1 MTTLIPN
8 NYIFNRL
15 TLYNFKMHKSTALNL
30 SEVPIIVISG
40 ANGSGKTQILE
51 ALILVIGH
59 TPSRVSLSNF
69 KDLVGSFDDYCKINL
84 SLFNPI
90 LSDQRVISGSD
101 PTLYD
106 KRVTSDSDPI
116 LHDQRVI
123 SSNDPDINNFV
134 NNDYFSIEINIDKK
148 GGVKRR
154 IISEDG
160 KQKDITKRQIQTL
173 MKKLGIFED
182 TMLNFT
188 EEGYLGSFADGSP
201 HKKLDSLLVATGLK
215 EVFSTYLN
223 SKKRVEEK
231 EREHSPLAMQLEKE
245 EQNLQKLKENYE
257 RLQKKKELIERFDVV
272 DRELA
277 YFSAYTSKVEFE
289 KVSQDLIDK
298 KKDLETIKENEETT
312 QNSFN
317 VLQAEMKSL
326 DTEARDC
333 RLEIQSMTDKKNRLE
348 GQREEKQRY
357 SEEIRSTIE
366 ITEDKKSSFTKLKAS
381 DTLTQKMQLQEQ
393 LDEVKKQ
400 QILSNEKSEQIVSEL
415 KQKGEEEKLIKER
428 INERA
433 HLYGE
438 FSDYERRLIKDSI
451 SFKEKMQLSKY
462 KDEIIGPL
470 YEVISV
476 TRKYKQFTNVIKSA
490 LGRYLFSF
498 VATSQEAYQGAKSN
512 YDELFPVFKP
522 TFTVGRILEKED
534 GSKHEYI
541 AKQKLE
547 DKPDGILDF
556 VINLIDA
563 PLQVKVYLDRFVRI
577 ILASPDMTPNTITD
591 YAKKYRT
598 NILTTDGKS
607 YYLSQ
612 EAFTRPP
619 IAYNV
624 NLGVEAS
631 KYQSMERIRD
641 QLNKLHKEMEEL
653 SLQASQYTKEK
664 TDLEFQRMNLEKQ
677 LQPWNLGTDEAE
689 GEFLRLEKTKSE
701 LEDQLYKTKI
711 SIDNLDSNIE
721 VLEIQIRDMENVFLE
736 QQQNVLEKR
745 KELNQLVT
753 DLQNL
758 ATKREKTLKHI
769 EVLAFEYEELKVQ
782 SIHLAGLAQE
792 KGAPPEQIRKN
803 NDEIFSE
810 YNQLKGQLDLLEVT
824 TEISP
829 ETLESQIA
837 LVEKV
842 SKEVE
847 ESEVHLNNL
856 KKDLDKR
863 IKEWEGGLFDIVNH
877 LNKMMN
883 LLLGEIF
890 IEISIRIENYN
901 DERNSGLVIEAE
913 TKGDKRQYRQL
924 SGGEKTLL
932 AQSLILSL
940 HMINHSPIHAIDEF
954 TQKLDKKN
962 RAIAFSMALT
972 TYRLAKENRMIIPQF
987 ILITPMLDDVE
998 LSKEFS
1004 HKILIESKILGPE
1017 AFA

>member
-1 MTTLIPN
+1 
-8 NYIFNRL
+8 
-15 TLYNFKMHKSTALNL
+15 MHKSTALDL

-40 ANGSGKTQILE
+40 ANGSGKTQMLE

-69 KDLVGSFDDYCKINL
+69 KDLVGSFDDHCRIHL
-84 SLFNPI
+84 TLFNPI

-101 PTLYD
+101 PILYD
-106 KRVTSDSDPI
+106 QRVISSSDPI

-123 SSNDPDINNFV
+123 SSSDPDISNYV
-134 NNDYFSIEINIDKK
+134 NYDYFSIEFNIDKN
-148 GGVKRR
+148 GGVKRK
-154 IISEDG
+154 IISGDG
-160 KQKDITKRQIQTL
+160 KKKDITKRQIQSL

-188 EEGYLGSFADGSP
+188 EEGYLSSFADGSP
-201 HKKLDSLLVATGLK
+201 HKKLDSLLAATGLK

-245 EQNLQKLKENYE
+245 ELKLNKLRENFD
-257 RLQKKKELIERFDVV
+257 RLQKKKELIQRFDVV
-272 DRELA
+272 ERELA
-277 YFSAYTSKVEFE
+277 YYTAYASKVEFN
-289 KVSQDLIDK
+289 KVSEELIDK
-298 KKDLETIKENEETT
+298 KKGLESLKENEETT
-312 QNSFN
+312 QNKFN
-317 VLQAEMKSL
+317 ILQAEMKKL
-326 DTEARDC
+326 DSEAREC
-333 RLEIQSMTDKKNRLE
+333 RLEIQAMSDKKNRLE
-348 GQREEKQRY
+348 GQREEKLRN
-357 SEEIRSTIE
+357 SEEIKSTIT
-366 ITEDKKSSFTKLKAS
+366 ITEDKKSAFTNLNAS

-393 LDEVKKQ
+393 LDEIKRQ
-400 QILSNEKSEQIVSEL
+400 QNSIIEKSDKIVSEIR
-415 KQKGEEEKLIKER
+415 KKGEEEKLIKER

-451 SFKEKMQLSKY
+451 SFKEKMQLSKH
-462 KDEIIGPL
+462 KNEIIGPL

-476 TRKYKQFTNVIKSA
+476 NRKHRHFTNVIKSA

-498 VATSQEAYQGAKSN
+498 VATSHEAYQEAKSI
-512 YDELFPVFKP
+512 YDDLFPVFKP
-522 TFTVGRILEKED
+522 NFTVGRILEEASGPKPAYLTE
-534 GSKHEYI
+534 
-541 AKQKLE
+541 QKME
-547 DKPDGILDF
+547 NKPEGVLDF

-563 PLQVKVYLDRFVRI
+563 PVQVKIYLNKFIKI
-577 ILASPDMTPNTITD
+577 ILASPDLSPNILTD
-591 YAKKYRT
+591 YAKQFRT
-598 NILTTDGKS
+598 NLLTTDGKS
-607 YYLSQ
+607 FYLSQ

-641 QLNKLHKEMEEL
+641 QLNALHKEMENL

-664 TDLEFQRMNLEKQ
+664 TDLEFQRINLEKQ
-677 LQPWNLGTDEAE
+677 LQPWDLKTDEAE
-689 GEFLRLEKTKSE
+689 GEFLRLENTKSE
-701 LEDQLYKTKI
+701 LEDQLYKI
-711 SIDNLDSNIE
+711 QRSVENLDSNIE
-721 VLEIQIRDMENVFLE
+721 VIEIQIRDIENQFHE

-745 KELNQLVT
+745 KELNQLVSSLQ
-753 DLQNL
+753 DLTSKQ
-758 ATKREKTLKHI
+758 EKTLKHI
-769 EVLAFEYEELKVQ
+769 EVLSFEYEELKIQ
-782 SIHLAGLAQE
+782 SIHLASLAQK
-792 KGAPPEQIRKN
+792 KGSPPEQIRK
-803 NDEIFSE
+803 DKDAIFSE
-810 YNQLKGQLDLLEVT
+810 FNQLKGQLDLLEIT
-824 TEISP
+824 TEITP
-829 ETLESQIA
+829 ESLESQET
-837 LVEKV
+837 LVGRIM
-842 SKEVE
+842 KEVE

-856 KKDLDKR
+856 KKDLEKR
-863 IKEWEGGLFDIVNH
+863 LKEWEGGLFDIVNH

-890 IEISIRIENYN
+890 VEISIRIENYN
-901 DERNSGLVIEAE
+901 DERNSGLMIEAE
-913 TKGDKRQYRQL
+913 TKGDRRRYRQL

-1004 HKILIESKILGPE
+1004 HKILIESKVLGPE
-1017 AFA
+1017 VIT